1 MKVDISFLKSQ
12 VHQELKKIV
21 QTKKRLIDERFAE
34 TRKSLGSEA
43 KSTAG
48 DKHETGRAMIQLEQE
63 KMGKQLREVQK
74 LEQTLVRVP
83 HHRAC
88 TRVESGALV
97 ETNVGFFFISVGLGK
112 IELENKE
119 IIAIAPRA
127 PLAQKMLGL
136 EAKSSFDFNGRR
148 VVIRSIY

>member
-1 MKVDISFLKSQ
+1 VSVDYTNFKQQLYQQLLKVIQEKKGLLNTSFTES
-12 VHQELKKIV
+12 
-21 QTKKRLIDERFAE
+21 
-34 TRKSLGSEA
+34 RKSLESEA

-83 HHRAC
+83 HHIAC